1 MCRSLTQMT
10 SMTGSARIG
19 RSGDDAGRDR
29 EIAALRI
36 FRTCVKN
43 SAGKRGQTLA
53 ARQHGS
59 TLGAWIILLL
69 WSISRPGSS
78 DALPLSPA
86 AAATENSAAAHSDSQ
101 LWTEIDTTLPLIQH
115 LELTW
120 VSLARFSSQLG
131 GPVTYANGLYADV
144 AVGGHLI
151 LTPFYSQYGV
161 DGYASGIWAHT
172 REPGFDLTIA
182 GGPRQCLFSDR
193 SRVYHV
199 LGEAT
204 SPWVYRN
211 RPRIDCRVGSEPRP
225 VTLYL
230 SDEFFYYSTFGAWTR
245 YRLLAGARKALN
257 KRCTIDLY
265 YVRQVDQRQLP
276 GVING
281 LGVTFG
287 LRVGKVE

>member
-1 MCRSLTQMT
+1 
-10 SMTGSARIG
+10 MTGSAHIG
-19 RSGDDAGRDR
+19 RSVDGSGRNRD
-29 EIAALRI
+29 IAVLRI
-36 FRTCVKN
+36 IQINVTHT
-43 SAGKRGQTLA
+43 AGKRHQTLA
-53 ARQHGS
+53 ARSCHSILGVCIVLWLLSFSRSGS
-59 TLGAWIILLL
+59 CE
-69 WSISRPGSS
+69 
-78 DALPLSPA
+78 ALPLSPA
-86 AAATENSAAAHSDSQ
+86 AAVTETSAALHSDSQ
-101 LWTEIDTTLPLIQH
+101 LWTEIDITLPLLQH

-120 VSLARFSSQLG
+120 ESLARFSSQMG
-131 GPVTYANGLYADV
+131 RPVTYANGLFADI
-144 AVGGHLI
+144 AIGDHLT
-151 LTPFYSQYGV
+151 LTPFYSQYNV

-211 RPRIDCRVGSEPRP
+211 RSRIDCRLGSEPSP

-230 SDEFFYYSTFGAWTR
+230 SDEFFHYSTFGAWTR
-245 YRLLAGARKALN
+245 HRLLAGARKALN

-281 LGVTFG
+281 LGVTFE